1 MIPDK
6 IRMYLALM
14 QDIFG
19 AKNSAEFRKE
29 VDVFTQNEK
38 IQDYVI
44 TYKSIQGEKKS
55 TVTGG
60 T

>member
-1 MIPDK
+1 
-6 IRMYLALM
+6 MYLALM

-44 TYKSIQGEKKS
+44 TYKTMQGEKKS

>member
-1 MIPDK
+1 
-6 IRMYLALM
+6 M

-38 IQDYVI
+38 IRDYVI
-44 TYKSIQGEKKS
+44 TYKNIWGKKRAQWLEERELLYFM
-55 TVTGG
+55 VKPII
-60 T
+60 